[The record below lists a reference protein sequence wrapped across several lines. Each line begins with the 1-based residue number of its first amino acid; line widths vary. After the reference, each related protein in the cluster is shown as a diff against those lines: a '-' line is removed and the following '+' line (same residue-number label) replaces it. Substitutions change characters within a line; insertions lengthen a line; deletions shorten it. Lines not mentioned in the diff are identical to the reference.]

1 MIDAFVN
8 NYIANNMD
16 LVIAAGM
23 VVVGLLV
30 LLVSKYKSM
39 PSKGMPYILGAILG
53 VVGITMFNR
62 AKAKRLKK
70 EVQQLEGQIAD
81 RLVEIEAAAKDLER
95 REELLEQARLE
106 HAESVKR
113 YKKNT
118 LSYIKSPE
126 EIEKLSDEDVFAE
139 FDRI

>member
-1 MIDAFVN
+1 MIEKFIQ

-16 LVIAAGM
+16 LVIAAVLVIVG
-23 VVVGLLV
+23 VVVLLA
-30 LLVSKYKSM
+30 SKYKSM
-39 PSKGMPYILGAILG
+39 PSKGVPYILGAILG

-70 EVQQLEGQIAD
+70 EVQQLEGQIED

-95 REELLEQARLE
+95 REELLEQAKSE
-106 HAESVKR
+106 HAESLKR

-126 EIEKLSDEDVFAE
+126 EINELSDADIFSE